1 MPQPLLESG
10 AYVVRNFW
18 TALHIILQFNL
29 PPDRCLKEYL
39 QIFMVLQKCLA
50 RAMKSFQDS
59 SQGWEELQIP
69 SKISLLVILPS
80 STPSHPLQTPHVSI
94 GFNLPEN
101 HPVMQGELLN
111 ERRAN
116 LPILDILQRNQSGTN
131 PVGIWGETETL
142 AYTFGAPRRRTID
155 KFRLILVNLTVDFM
169 SEEIVPLRMCQ
180 ESKKLAEMLRDKH
193 RLLVSLDLA
202 PPGAK
207 QGRY

>member
-50 RAMKSFQDS
+50 RAVKSFQDS

-131 PVGIWGETETL
+131 PVGICGETETL
-142 AYTFGAPRRRTID
+142 AYTFGAPRRM
-155 KFRLILVNLTVDFM
+155 RLSFWDNST
-169 SEEIVPLRMCQ
+169 
-180 ESKKLAEMLRDKH
+180 
-193 RLLVSLDLA
+193 
-202 PPGAK
+202 
-207 QGRY
+207 